1 MPRLQLPEDAK
12 QISKYGDHELAGL
25 YYSPSQKCLYNSY
38 KIVRKV
44 NIEGRNGFYTRKK
57 SDKDEVRT
65 LYISIAKLLKQYAEL
80 ADILEWTKPPRAKGA
95 HLTKAKGETAADEE
109 AKADETDDAKKAADS
124 PKGDDD
130 EIKIDFSDEEN
141 REAPPSGDDQ
151 KPKKKKK
158 GKSSKQHGIDREA
171 PPSGVD
177 SNPKGEYDSA
187 FKAMRNAVSAK

>member
-95 HLTKAKGETAADEE
+95 HLTKGKTPPKGVDSNPKGEE

-130 EIKIDFSDEEN
+130 EIKIDFSDDEN

-171 PPSGVD
+171 PPSG
-177 SNPKGEYDSA
+177 EYDSA

>member
-95 HLTKAKGETAADEE
+95 HLTKAA
-109 AKADETDDAKKAADS
+109 AADS
-124 PKGDDD
+124 PKEVENNPKGEAKEEAKDDENNPSGEAGDD
-130 EIKIDFSDEEN
+130 EIKIDYSDDEN
-141 REAPPSGDDQ
+141 DQ

-158 GKSSKQHGIDREA
+158 GKSSKQHGID
-171 PPSGVD
+171 
-177 SNPKGEYDSA
+177 GEYDSA